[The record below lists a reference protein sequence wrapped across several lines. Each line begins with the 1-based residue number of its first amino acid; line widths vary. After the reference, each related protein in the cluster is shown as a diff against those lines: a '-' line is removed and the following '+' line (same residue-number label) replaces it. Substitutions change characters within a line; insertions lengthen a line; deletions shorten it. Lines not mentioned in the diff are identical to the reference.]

1 MAKLYQILNNMR
13 GGTSKNLTSLNIAA
27 LEWLHGKYIELT
39 QRKITISQALKE
51 GKVSKD
57 ILEGHMYM
65 YAYDPKTKTKLPYY
79 DAFPLV
85 IPIER
90 YSPTKFLG
98 INFHY
103 LPYSLRNQLLSNMM
117 ENIQHRPGHGAYVD
131 IHYPGIVKSI
141 KYKSAFPCL
150 HRYDLKQIRSNI
162 IKIDEEGWLQS
173 INLPIERFKKANLK
187 AVWNDSEDHIR
198 RRKS

>member
-1 MAKLYQILNNMR
+1 
-13 GGTSKNLTSLNIAA
+13 
-27 LEWLHGKYIELT
+27 
-39 QRKITISQALKE
+39 
-51 GKVSKD
+51 
-57 ILEGHMYM
+57 
-65 YAYDPKTKTKLPYY
+65 
-79 DAFPLV
+79 
-85 IPIER
+85 
-90 YSPTKFLG
+90 
-98 INFHY
+98 
-103 LPYSLRNQLLSNMM
+103 M